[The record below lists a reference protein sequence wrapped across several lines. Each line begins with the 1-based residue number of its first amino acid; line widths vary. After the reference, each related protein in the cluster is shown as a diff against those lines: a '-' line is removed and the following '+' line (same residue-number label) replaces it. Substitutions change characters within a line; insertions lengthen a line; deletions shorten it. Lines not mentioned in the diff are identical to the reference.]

1 MLFDLL
7 PLSLLAQSKSITA
20 FQLLLRI
27 KMQIFKVKE
36 IFMVICSFFSLPDY
50 CSLTHYAFFF
60 SRYSLFFTVL
70 FHVHLFIILY
80 PSPLPPAPFFPSN
93 SCPYVHFLL
102 CLPHLYVLIL
112 DVLPVA
118 SATLA
123 V

>member
-1 MLFDLL
+1 MLSFS
-7 PLSLLAQSKSITA
+7 PVIA
-20 FQLLLRI
+20 F
-27 KMQIFKVKE
+27 
-36 IFMVICSFFSLPDY
+36 
-50 CSLTHYAFFF
+50 
-60 SRYSLFFTVL
+60 FFTVL

-80 PSPLPPAPFFPSN
+80 PSPPRPPPVLSFKLLSLC
-93 SCPYVHFLL
+93 SLLL